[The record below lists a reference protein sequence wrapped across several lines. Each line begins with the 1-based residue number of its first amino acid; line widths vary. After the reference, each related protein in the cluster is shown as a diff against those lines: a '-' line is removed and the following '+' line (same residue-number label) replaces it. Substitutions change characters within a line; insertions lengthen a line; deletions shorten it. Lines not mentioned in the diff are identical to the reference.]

1 VTNIPRRL
9 VQTVS
14 FKPGAESWSLKANY
28 VQIHLQND
36 ETICVFQIFSSFV
49 WLSVCLPTL
58 VVHKWFCY
66 RLFPRENIGNLCCYF
81 GVLSP
86 YQNNNQRFK
95 SKKTTTIFF
104 SVFYKRM
111 QYRANVSVV
120 GQVTNSRP
128 SVRNSCKIVS
138 SIDFD

>member
-1 VTNIPRRL
+1 MLLFWCAIP
-9 VQTVS
+9 
-14 FKPGAESWSLKANY
+14 
-28 VQIHLQND
+28 
-36 ETICVFQIFSSFV
+36 
-49 WLSVCLPTL
+49 LP
-58 VVHKWFCY
+58 K
-66 RLFPRENIGNLCCYF
+66 
-81 GVLSP
+81 
-86 YQNNNQRFK
+86 QQRFK

-138 SIDFD
+138 IFQTKNQ